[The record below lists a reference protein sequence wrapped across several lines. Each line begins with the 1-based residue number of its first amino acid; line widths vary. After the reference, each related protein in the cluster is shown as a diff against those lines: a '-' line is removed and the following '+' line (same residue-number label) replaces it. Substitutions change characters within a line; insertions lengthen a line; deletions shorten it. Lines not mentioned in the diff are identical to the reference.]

1 MGAWDFVI
9 GILVGILLAC
19 VSFVVQMSQISAIRG
34 IVPGSIARSTVRR
47 HPIQRQYLQNAG
59 RQIYTMKL
67 AGHLFFG
74 TIVGVENQIRALLLK
89 ETLAKELI
97 RFLVLDFS
105 NVDGVDYSAAEAFIR
120 INRILSKTGVQMVL
134 CGNAPNSEV
143 GRSLRAAGL
152 FETDNTVESL
162 DDLNSALEYCE
173 NELLKTLY
181 QHLDHSTGAEAAP
194 KSLEVPK
201 ETCSP
206 LGEIA
211 YSSPRRNQLQH
222 VAKATLSEQLS
233 TNSHR
238 WKHHDQP
245 LQLIGQTFSIVS
257 DKKDDFW
264 KPVASYFRRKEFTA
278 GTTLYERDETPD
290 AFYLLETGMLK
301 AEYYLL
307 GGKFTEL
314 IVAGTTCGE
323 LPFFSDTKRTSKT
336 VAERD
341 CVTWM
346 LDSESWREIQKTQPE
361 IAQELLK
368 ISLKLTSE
376 RMDAITKCVFTT
388 ESWMFEILTLYRYM
402 LLTK

>member
-1 MGAWDFVI
+1 MEAWDFVV

-34 IVPGSIARSTVRR
+34 ILPGNIARSTVRR
-47 HPIQRQYLQNAG
+47 HPVQRQYLQDAG

-74 TIVGVENQIRALLLK
+74 TIVGVENRIRALLLK
-89 ETLAKELI
+89 ETHPKELI

-120 INRILSKTGVQMVL
+120 INRILSKTGVNMVL

-152 FETDNTVESL
+152 FETENTVELL

-181 QHLDHSTGAEAAP
+181 QHLDQSTGAETIP
-194 KSLEVPK
+194 KSPEVLK
-201 ETCSP
+201 EMHPPVNELTW
-206 LGEIA
+206 
-211 YSSPRRNQLQH
+211 SSPRRNQLQH
-222 VAKATLSEQLS
+222 VAKVTLSEQVN
-233 TNSHR
+233 TDPQR

-245 LQLIGQTFSIVS
+245 LQLIGQTFSSVS

-264 KPVASYFRRKEFTA
+264 KRVASYFCRREHAA
-278 GTTLYERDETPD
+278 GTTLYERDETSD

-301 AEYYLL
+301 AEYNLL

-323 LPFFSDTKRTSKT
+323 LPFFSETKRTSKT

-346 LDSESWREIQKTQPE
+346 LDSESWKDIQKTQPD

-376 RMDAITKCVFTT
+376 RMDAITKYAFIAGSKRFRT
-388 ESWMFEILTLYRYM
+388 LTLHRYM
-402 LLTK
+402 LLTR